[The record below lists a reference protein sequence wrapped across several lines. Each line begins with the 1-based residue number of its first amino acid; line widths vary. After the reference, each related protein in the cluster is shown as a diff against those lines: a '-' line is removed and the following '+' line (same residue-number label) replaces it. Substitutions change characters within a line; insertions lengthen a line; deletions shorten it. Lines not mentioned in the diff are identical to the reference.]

1 MEQSITVAAMFITA
15 TRQAYRFPSAS
26 GELTIEQLWTLPL
39 TSSRAHQA
47 CLDDI
52 ARSIHKEL
60 TDIGETSFVNTKPN
74 PKKPELEIKLEVVK
88 LIIQTKQEENAAKAA
103 KIAAANEAAKLEAIL
118 ETKEASE
125 LQNLSAD
132 EIRKRLAEA
141 KAKASS

>member
-1 MEQSITVAAMFITA
+1 MEITINGAMLFLQA
-15 TRQAYRFPSAS
+15 TREAFRFPSS
-26 GELTIEQLWTLPL
+26 NGELTTEQLWQLPL

-52 ARSIHKEL
+52 ARGIHKEL

-74 PKKPELEIKLEVVK
+74 PKKPILEAKLEIVK
-88 LIIQTKQEENAAKAA
+88 IVIGVKQAENAAKAA
-103 KIAAANEAAKLEAIL
+103 KIAAANEAAKLESIL

-125 LQNLSAD
+125 LQSLSAD

-141 KAKASS
+141 KAKAAG